1 MTPHPITS
9 ICCNWGPPSK
19 KKALGKQRL
28 ESNAICIIGS
38 TERGSLALFAT
49 SREGIFKK
57 VFTATESPWRN
68 STSLMEEAEESK
80 AEQPRPGRT
89 ETWRMPVWKTPWAW
103 PKHSHVSPRHKPLL
117 QGKSILP
124 LILEICSRPTQFR
137 AAERWGRDQPTP
149 TVWETSRCLALS
161 HPIMG
166 SPRSQKSL
174 CSNIKRELQHALSS
188 SWAARKCVHLL
199 IPPAPQCVNVKLDE
213 IISTIRKT
221 LLQWNKAHVARQ

>member
-137 AAERWGRDQPTP
+137 AAERWGRDQGAQRKDAGAPWSLEDSP
-149 TVWETSRCLALS
+149 LPQFGKPADALLFHIPLWEAL
-161 HPIMG
+161 G
-166 SPRSQKSL
+166 ARS
-174 CSNIKRELQHALSS
+174 LS
-188 SWAARKCVHLL
+188 AQ
-199 IPPAPQCVNVKLDE
+199 I
-213 IISTIRKT
+213 
-221 LLQWNKAHVARQ
+221 